1 MGRALLGEIAGLGGG
16 REGGGRGCR
25 GGAGLVSPLGT
36 WAFVAGVAASALGA
50 RLHDMVLGVR
60 ALDGPRLP
68 VRVHVALAVPG
79 ARDVRAWEGGRFRR
93 VPNLKTCT
101 RSVLSTSVN
110 LRRIKLGL

>member
-1 MGRALLGEIAGLGGG
+1 MGRAPLGAIVGLGGG
-16 REGGGRGCR
+16 RGGGGRGCR
-25 GGAGLVSPLGT
+25 HV
-36 WAFVAGVAASALGA
+36 V
-50 RLHDMVLGVR
+50 VLGVR

-110 LRRIKLGL
+110 LRRIKLGF